1 MDLKRGL
8 RDLTVAEDS
17 RVLLGRL
24 RARRDLFAAMA
35 EEIDELLRGAAPMTQ
50 VAQEETAVVQE
61 KMSLLLWPGQ
71 YPIPP
76 ARIESLRVPARRH

>member
-1 MDLKRGL
+1 
-8 RDLTVAEDS
+8 
-17 RVLLGRL
+17 
-24 RARRDLFAAMA
+24 MA